1 MDRKIDDRTYLKYL
15 LPSLNVKDLKE
26 ICREYDIKGYS
37 KLTKEKIIE
46 FILDS
51 QSEEEMRELIKNKEI
66 SIIEKGI
73 KLALDKI
80 KGKDRENISSVNIN
94 IKLKEVEVSFKGFNW
109 ETNAFILINESN
121 IENPERDCDCNIG
134 GSMGFCSHFWV
145 CFIISLKKG
154 FFSIKNWSL
163 TILPEDFEKNIKTIA
178 IKEYSIGK
186 NGDINDKEIKII
198 DESSADSI
206 LTRFIN
212 ESITVYE
219 GTITEIEEKQSDFQG
234 NITTYYS
241 IILDNA
247 KLGHKLKKK
256 SDFKKEDL
264 LHIKKLTI
272 RVSESLQKEQTLAL
286 GDKISFNGKLSKD
299 NLLGII
305 VKNIRKIQ
313 KV

>member
-66 SIIEKGI
+66 LIIQNGI
-73 KLALDKI
+73 KLALNKI
-80 KGKDRENISSVNIN
+80 NGKDRENISSININ
-94 IKLKEVEVSFKGFNW
+94 KKLKEVEVSFRGFNW

-134 GSMGFCSHFWV
+134 GNMGFCGHFWV

-154 FFSIKNWSL
+154 FFSIKNWTL
-163 TILPEDFEKNIKTIA
+163 TNLPEDFEKNIKTIA

-206 LTRFIN
+206 LMGFIN

-219 GTITEIEEKQSDFQG
+219 GTVTEIEEKQSDFQG

-241 IILDNA
+241 IILDNV

-286 GDKISFNGKLSKD
+286 GEKISFNGKLSKD

-313 KV
+313 KM